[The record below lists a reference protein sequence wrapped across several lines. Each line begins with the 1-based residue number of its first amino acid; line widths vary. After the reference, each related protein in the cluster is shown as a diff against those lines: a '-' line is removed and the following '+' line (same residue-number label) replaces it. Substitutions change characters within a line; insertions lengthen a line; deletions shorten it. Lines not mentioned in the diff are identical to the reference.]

1 MSNEIEVI
9 HRETQ
14 QLQPLEVLEQVTSIQ
29 TLMKLAMKKDVHFGT
44 IPGTQKPTLYKDGA
58 EKLSLMFRLAPMYD
72 IEKIDLGDGHRE
84 YEISCSLKH
93 ILTGNFFG
101 QGVGSCSSM
110 ESKFRW
116 RNAQRICPECKQET
130 IIKGKEE
137 YGGGWLCYRKKGGC
151 GEKFDSEDKRLTDQA
166 IGKVENP
173 DIADIYNTVKKM
185 AKKRAFVDAMLTATA
200 ASDIFS
206 QDIEDLKDNAANSI
220 QDAIDPDSIQKDISN
235 LNYDDL
241 NFSHEEYFKKAKTA
255 DEVKDLFYKLP
266 SNDQKEG
273 TTAYMEA
280 VARNEVIKKAS

>member
-1 MSNEIEVI
+1 MPNDLIEIENS
-9 HRETQ
+9 Q
-14 QLQPLEVLEQVTSIQ
+14 QLQPTEVLEQVSSIQ
-29 TLMKLAMKKDVHFGT
+29 KLMKLAMKKDVHFGT
-44 IPGTQKPTLYKDGA
+44 IPGTNKPTLYKDGA
-58 EKLSLMFRLAPMYD
+58 EKLSLMFRLAPRYD
-72 IEKIDLGDGHRE
+72 IQKIEMEKGHRE
-84 YEISCSLKH
+84 YEISCSLTH

-116 RNAQRICPECKQET
+116 RNAQRVCPSCGMET

-151 GEKFDSEDKRLTDQA
+151 GEKFESEDKKIIDQV

-206 QDIEDLKDNAANSI
+206 QDIEDLQSNAKNSI
-220 QDAIDPDSIQKDISN
+220 QEQVDPDAFKLDLKN
-235 LNYDDL
+235 LNYDDE
-241 NFSHEEYFKKAKTA
+241 NFSHEFYFSKAKTPE
-255 DEVKDLFYKLP
+255 EVKNLFYKLP
-266 SNDQKEG
+266 DEDQKEG
-273 TTAYMEA
+273 TTAYKEA
-280 VARNEVIKKAS
+280 MARNEAIKRASN